1 MITKLQER
9 GGRRREEVG
18 EGGGW
23 GEGEAKKLQYY
34 IGRGVYRDPQN
45 MLRNLW
51 MAPNESES
59 D

>member
-1 MITKLQER
+1 M
-9 GGRRREEVG
+9 REEVG